1 LVWTREFAGPEV
13 ERLAKIAGKYKVHL
27 VMGVVERAGFY
38 LYSTMLFFDSQGQH
52 LGQHRK
58 ITLVASESAVWN
70 SGGKSTLPI
79 YETSIGKIGG
89 LTCWDN
95 KWPLLRTELYDKGT
109 TLLLVTLKVLL
120 FFNI

>member
-38 LYSTMLFFDSQGQH
+38 LYSTMLFFDSQGQP

-109 TLLLVTLKVLL
+109 TFLLVTLKVLL